1 MDYSVKNN
9 DILVSEPDLDLDE
22 TLDCGQ
28 AFRWKKVD
36 SDYECTYEGRF
47 LNDSLRVSQLKKG
60 QFIFHDT
67 SENDFLGK
75 WADYFD
81 FATDYT
87 ELKKLFSEDETLS
100 KACAFAGGIR
110 LLRQDSW

>member
-36 SDYECTYEGRF
+36 SDYECTYTGRF
-47 LNDSLRVSQLKKG
+47 LNDALYC
-60 QFIFHDT
+60 F
-67 SENDFLGK
+67 
-75 WADYFD
+75 
-81 FATDYT
+81 TD
-87 ELKKLFSEDETLS
+87 
-100 KACAFAGGIR
+100 
-110 LLRQDSW
+110 